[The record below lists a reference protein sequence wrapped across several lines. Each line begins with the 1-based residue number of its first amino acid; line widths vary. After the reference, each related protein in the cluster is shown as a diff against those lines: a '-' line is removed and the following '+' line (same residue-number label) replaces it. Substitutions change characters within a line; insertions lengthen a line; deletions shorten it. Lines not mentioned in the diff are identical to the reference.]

1 MIILSTVWAPI
12 TKFYWILFVI
22 MFVKKGGGAGILEVS
37 KLGSCL
43 QTCSTVYTYTYI
55 LCVCV
60 GWSCVHMELCRP
72 EVTLGWCSPKSST
85 WLFERGSLS
94 IWCSLGR
101 RGWLAGQWV
110 PVFCLSLSPQHW
122 DYKSTTLWLALSRGL
137 WGWNSGLLASMAN
150 TFPTELSPQACLIF
164 VVIVEV
170 EPEF

>member
-1 MIILSTVWAPI
+1 
-12 TKFYWILFVI
+12 
-22 MFVKKGGGAGILEVS
+22 MFVKKKGGGQGYS
-37 KLGSCL
+37 RCL
-43 QTCSTVYTYTYI
+43 NWDRVFKHAALYIHIHTY
-55 LCVCV
+55 CVCV
-60 GWSCVHMELCRP
+60 GGWSCVHMELCRP
-72 EVTLGWCSPKSST
+72 EVTLGWCSPQSST

-122 DYKSTTLWLALSRGL
+122 DYKSTSLWLAVSRGL